1 MSAAP
6 SAAARWLALGR
17 SGAGAVLL
25 HPLRSA
31 VTVACVV
38 AVLLPWVAGLAIA
51 RGLRDQARDAVR
63 LGPDL
68 LVEGERM
75 GRPAPVPM
83 EAVATIRAM
92 PGVTDVVPRIVGEI
106 RLGRDDVSAVLVGL
120 PIDRLPAGT
129 ALVEGRL
136 PAAGAANELVVGA
149 ALARRLALVVG
160 AKLPPFYRNDAG
172 ERVSTVVGVFRS
184 DLPVWSAHVVLTS
197 LETAAAVFA
206 QRGLA
211 SSLHVTVDRAAREDV
226 RRAVARLS
234 ALGPDDGH
242 GPVRARVLT
251 REDAG
256 ALLPAQ
262 VLQREGVFTL
272 HWLLA
277 FAVGLPLVLVTSGA
291 GLAERRRETAL
302 LKAVG
307 WGTDDVLLRALAESL
322 LLAVGA
328 AALAILLAALW
339 LGPLRALGVG
349 AVYLAGVEADAVV
362 DVPWRLAPVP
372 ALLAAAMA
380 VVLVTVGT
388 LLSTWRAASVPPAEV
403 LR

>member
-1 MSAAP
+1 MTAAP
-6 SAAARWLALGR
+6 RPSARWLALAR
-17 SGAGAVLL
+17 AGAGAVWL

-38 AVLLPWVAGLAIA
+38 AVLLPWVAGLALA

-68 LVEGERM
+68 LVTGERM
-75 GRPAPVPM
+75 GRPAPVPLD
-83 EAVATIRAM
+83 AIATLRAL

-106 RLGRDDVSAVLVGL
+106 RLGREDVSAVLVGL
-120 PIDRLPAGT
+120 PADRLPPGT
-129 ALVEGRL
+129 GLVEGRL
-136 PAAGAANELVVGA
+136 PAAGASNELVVGA
-149 ALARRLALVVG
+149 DLARRLALRVG
-160 AKLPPFYRNDAG
+160 SRLPPFYRNDAG
-172 ERVSTVVGVFRS
+172 ERVSTVVGVLRA
-184 DLPVWSAHVVLTS
+184 DLPVWSAHLVLVS
-197 LETAAAVFA
+197 LDTAAAVFA

-211 SSLHVTVDRAAREDV
+211 TSLDVSVERAAREDV
-226 RRAVARLS
+226 RRALARLP

-251 REDAG
+251 REDAA

-262 VLQREGVFTL
+262 VVQREGVFTL

-277 FAVGLPLVLVTSGA
+277 FAVGLPLLLVTSGA

-322 LLAVGA
+322 LLALGA
-328 AALAILLAALW
+328 AALAVLLAAAW
-339 LGPLRALGVG
+339 LGPLRAAGLG
-349 AVYLAGVEADAVV
+349 AVYLPGVEPDAVV

-372 ALLAAAMA
+372 ALLATA
-380 VVLVTVGT
+380 VATVLVTVGS
-388 LLSTWRAASVPPAEV
+388 LAATWRAASAPPAEV

>member
-1 MSAAP
+1 MTAARP
-6 SAAARWLALGR
+6 AAARWLALGR

-25 HPLRSA
+25 HPLRSV

-38 AVLLPWVAGLAIA
+38 AVLLPWLAGLAIA
-51 RGLRDQARDAVR
+51 HGLRDQARDAVR
-63 LGPDL
+63 FGPDL
-68 LVEGERM
+68 LVEGERL
-75 GRPAPVPM
+75 GRPAPVPL
-83 EAVATIRAM
+83 EAVATIRAL
-92 PGVTDVVPRIVGEI
+92 PGVTDVVPRVVGEI
-106 RLGRDDVSAVLVGL
+106 RLGRDDVSAVLLGVPL
-120 PIDRLPAGT
+120 DRLPAGT
-129 ALVEGRL
+129 TLVRGRL
-136 PAAGAANELVVGA
+136 PAPGASHELVVGA
-149 ALARRLALVVG
+149 ALARRLALDVG

-172 ERVSTVVGVFRS
+172 ERVSTVVGVFAS
-184 DLPVWSAHVVLTS
+184 DLPVWSGHLVLTS
-197 LETAAAVFA
+197 IETASTVFA

-211 SSLHVTVDRAAREDV
+211 SSLGVTVPRAAREDV
-226 RRAVARLS
+226 RRAIARLP

-242 GPVRARVLT
+242 GPVRARVLS

-328 AALAILLAALW
+328 AALAVLLAAAW
-339 LGPLRALGVG
+339 LGPLRAAGLG
-349 AVYLAGVEADAVV
+349 AVYLPGVEPDAVV

-372 ALLAAAMA
+372 VLLATGIA
-380 VVLVTVGT
+380 VVLVTVGS
-388 LLSTWRAASVPPAEV
+388 LLSTWRAASTPPAEV

>member
-1 MSAAP
+1 MTPAP
-6 SAAARWLALGR
+6 ASSPRWLALTR

-25 HPLRSA
+25 HPLRST
-31 VTVACVV
+31 VTVGCVV
-38 AVLLPWVAGLAIA
+38 AVLLPFVAGVAIA
-51 RGLRDQARDAVR
+51 HGLRDQARDAVR

-75 GRPAPVPM
+75 GRPAPVPL
-83 EAVATIRAM
+83 EAVATLRAL

-106 RLGRDDVSAVLVGL
+106 RLGRDDVSAVLLGL
-120 PIDRLPAGT
+120 PVERLPAGT
-129 ALVEGRL
+129 TLVSGRL
-136 PAAGAANELVVGA
+136 PAAGASHELVVGA
-149 ALARRLALVVG
+149 ALARRLALEVG

-184 DLPVWSAHVVLTS
+184 DLPVWSGHLVLTTFD
-197 LETAAAVFA
+197 TAATVFA

-211 SSLHVTVDRAAREDV
+211 SSLHVSVDRAAREDV
-226 RRAVARLS
+226 RRTIARLP
-234 ALGPDDGH
+234 ALGPDDGR
-242 GPVRARVLT
+242 GPVRARVLS

-322 LLAVGA
+322 LLALGA
-328 AALAILLAALW
+328 AALAVLLAALW
-339 LGPLRALGVG
+339 LGPLGAVGVG
-349 AVYLAGVEADAVV
+349 AVYVTGLEGHARV

-372 ALLAAAMA
+372 ALLATGIA
-380 VVLVTVGT
+380 VVLVTVGS
-388 LLSTWRAASVPPAEV
+388 LASAWRAASAPPAEV